1 MRGMGACDSLC
12 TIAPNSPKIPLD
24 KHIAFVLRYTTL
36 PKQSPSTEELGN
48 TKRKNAARY
57 KGLIFI
63 ASAPSQLNR
72 DDHVTLIFVSVS
84 FWWWGQRA
92 SEVLPH
98 MKSLIL
104 AQDERWRRA

>member
-1 MRGMGACDSLC
+1 M
-12 TIAPNSPKIPLD
+12 
-24 KHIAFVLRYTTL
+24 LRYTTL
-36 PKQSPSTEELGN
+36 PKQTPSTEGVGN
-48 TKRKNAARY
+48 TKRMKHSP
-57 KGLIFI
+57 KQGLIFI

-72 DDHVTLIFVSVS
+72 DDHVTFNFVSVS

>member
-1 MRGMGACDSLC
+1 MRLYRARKNSL
-12 TIAPNSPKIPLD
+12 KIPLD
-24 KHIAFVLRYTTL
+24 KQIVFVLRYTTL
-36 PKQSPSTEELGN
+36 PKQSPSTEGFGN
-48 TKRKNAARY
+48 TKRNEMQPDI

-84 FWWWGQRA
+84 FWWWVQRA